1 MIMYGSSTRLS
12 PPEVGSFNLG
22 FGKRTQVICTI
33 FRTYHFFK
41 KKTCFISCYFFIW
54 RATLK
59 CLSIKFHWTFFELRH
74 STCSTLIA
82 APKREKGRR
91 LNSSMPHQ
99 SGVLHT
105 VVYMKQNGLGWK
117 QTNSKRLLPHR
128 QMVSMSLSSLIHSHI
143 LVLTPVSHT

>member
-1 MIMYGSSTRLS
+1 MAAPRGFPLLK
-12 PPEVGSFNLG
+12 LG
-22 FGKRTQVICTI
+22 VLTWVSGNALKLFVRYFERIT
-33 FRTYHFFK
+33 FFLK
-41 KKTCFISCYFFIW
+41 KKRHVSSCYFFIW

-128 QMVSMSLSSLIHSHI
+128 QMVPMSLRSLIHSHI